1 MISFRER
8 LLSCVNNFI
17 AKYQHPFCNK
27 ITKINFN
34 QCFIFISN
42 LLGTMVLWAF
52 EMTKRKFLGN
62 FGGYPHPWAYVI
74 CIVYIYPLVSI
85 SPIFDTAL
93 SLLQFWKYFCSE
105 VSIFKNLNLF
115 LFSINFFFH
124 FSTNAATLMLSI
136 HHNQTS
142 IDNI

>member
-17 AKYQHPFCNK
+17 AKYDQHPFCNK
-27 ITKINFN
+27 ITKIHFN
-34 QCFIFISN
+34 FIFICN

-74 CIVYIYPLVSI
+74 CIVYMYPLVSI

-115 LFSINFFFH
+115 FILYQFFFI
-124 FSTNAATLMLSI
+124 FFYQCSYFDAQYPS
-136 HHNQTS
+136 
-142 IDNI
+142 